1 MTIMK
6 KTIMST
12 LLFLGVL
19 SAHAQDGQPQG
30 TTEYDFNPHWYV
42 QIQPLGIQ
50 HTLGEVDFADLNSYN
65 VQTALGYNFNKV
77 LGARLSVNAWQSKAG
92 ISNKNYR
99 INGDGVFNGKW
110 TWKYV
115 APSLEMTINLS
126 NMAFGV
132 NPNRLFTLS
141 AFVGV
146 GANIG
151 FGNDDAA
158 KVKNDYEKFSYG
170 KAPVPAADHKQNMDY
185 LWDGSKVRV
194 TGRGGLMGD
203 FRINDKFS
211 IGLEVNANVLD
222 DRYNSKKAGNADWYF
237 NALAGVKINLGST
250 YTERTVAPIIQ
261 YVDRE
266 VEKRVE
272 VQVPGPQVII
282 EKRAPLRR
290 DIFFKINSWKIQK
303 SEIQKVADIAFYLDQ
318 NPDAKVVMVGY
329 ADKGTGNASINAK
342 LAANRAQSVKDT
354 LVKEYNIAEGR
365 ITYDS
370 KGDTEQPFSENDKNR
385 VTICIAE

>member
-1 MTIMK
+1 MNTK
-6 KTIMST
+6 KLLMSG

-19 SAHAQDGQPQG
+19 SAHAQDGQQQG
-30 TTEYDFNPHWYV
+30 TTEYDVIPHWYV
-42 QIQPLGIQ
+42 QIQPLGAQ
-50 HTLGEVDFADLNSYN
+50 HTLGEIDFSDLLSYN
-65 VQTALGYNFNKV
+65 VQAALGYNFNKI

-92 ISNKNYR
+92 IDNKSFR
-99 INGDGVFNGKW
+99 LAGDGAFKGKW
-110 TWKYV
+110 SWKYV
-115 APSLEMTINLS
+115 APSLELTANLS
-126 NMAFGV
+126 NLAFGV
-132 NPNRLFTLS
+132 NPNRLFTLT

-151 FGNDDAA
+151 FGNDDAE
-158 KVKNDYEKFSYG
+158 KVKNDYEKFCYG
-170 KAPVPAADHKQNMDY
+170 NNTIPAGDHNQNMDY

-203 FRINDKFS
+203 FRINDKIS
-211 IGLEVNANVLD
+211 IGLEVNANVLN

-237 NALAGVKINLGST
+237 NALAGVKINLGET
-250 YTERTVAPIIQ
+250 YTERTVAPVIE

-272 VQVPGPQVII
+272 VQVPGPQVVI

-318 NPDAKVVMVGY
+318 NPEAKVVMVGY
-329 ADKGTGNASINAK
+329 ADKGTGNATINAR

-354 LVKEYNIAEGR
+354 LVKEYNISESR

-370 KGDTEQPFSENDKNR
+370 KGDTEQPFAENDKNR